1 MTIRHLRNATAAGV
15 VLSLTFA
22 CAHHKSERLSG
33 APNLITEEDI
43 ARVRVRTAYDA
54 VVRINANFLTRRGE
68 TSVLGTSNP
77 EPNVYL
83 DDVFVGTI
91 AQLKAI
97 QASDVASIR
106 LYRAWEATTR
116 FGGGNMGGVIEVYTK
131 H

>member
-1 MTIRHLRNATAAGV
+1 MTRGRLAFIATLGV
-15 VLSLTFA
+15 TLWLMSG
-22 CAHHKSERLSG
+22 CAHSKPLTDG
-33 APNLITEEDI
+33 GYPQMITEDDI

-54 VVRINANFLTRRGE
+54 IVRLQGNFLTRRGA
-68 TSVLGTSNP
+68 TSVLNTSNP

-83 DDVFVGTI
+83 DDVFIGTV
-91 AQLKAI
+91 AQLKGI

-106 LYRAWEATTR
+106 LYRSWEATTR